1 MCRHAREV
9 SREFL
14 VKDDGFLGGRRVQ
27 QSQHTSLVP
36 VAEPRVRAIET
47 VDRRGDAD
55 DITVIKSGWAAA
67 TFSLGTYCISRALIL
82 ASTRAI
88 FETRAGFAVSCR

>member
-27 QSQHTSLVP
+27 QSQLTSLVP
-36 VAEPRVRAIET
+36 VAKSRVRAIET

-55 DITVIKSGWAAA
+55 DIARHQER
-67 TFSLGTYCISRALIL
+67 LGVRYPLSRHILYLPGVDLGLDARNLPDQIGISREL
-82 ASTRAI
+82 
-88 FETRAGFAVSCR
+88 